1 MAQVIMPAVSALNLV
16 LPSVTNLK
24 PLICASFNSFLEKS
38 PSGPI
43 NMQKDFTFLRSSIF
57 KLSLELTSANKIFEF
72 SSKVNKKSLALTRS
86 QQIEIINYKRK

>member
-1 MAQVIMPAVSALNLV
+1 MAHVIIPAVSALNLE

-43 NMQKDFTFLRSSIF
+43 NTMLFFDKFNWLVKFR
-57 KLSLELTSANKIFEF
+57 
-72 SSKVNKKSLALTRS
+72 
-86 QQIEIINYKRK
+86 